1 MRQRLEMLVRL
12 VSGRIR
18 VSRAVWGDR
27 KTGEDWIGGWFV
39 LGFRRYRAAVRWFLG
54 GLER

>member
-1 MRQRLEMLVRL
+1 MLVRL